1 MTAFAT
7 RLATCFGIGY
17 IPFAPGTAASL
28 AALPLGW
35 GFTVIHWQALA
46 IATGFVTLAGIWA
59 SGAYA
64 RSLGVKDPSDC
75 VIDEVAGQWLSL
87 LPIALEARAHDWRS
101 YAMALF
107 LFRVFDMWKPWPVSA
122 AERLPGG
129 FGIMADDVVAGVIAA
144 GVLYGMLYIQ
154 LV

>member
-1 MTAFAT
+1 
-7 RLATCFGIGY
+7 
-17 IPFAPGTAASL
+17 
-28 AALPLGW
+28 
-35 GFTVIHWQALA
+35 V
-46 IATGFVTLAGIWA
+46 

>member
-1 MTAFAT
+1 MNAFAT

-17 IPFAPGTAASL
+17 IPLAPGTAASL

-35 GFTVIHWQALA
+35 GFAAIHWQALA
-46 IATGFVTLAGIWA
+46 IATAFATLAGVWA
-59 SGAYA
+59 SGVYA
-64 RSLGVKDPSDC
+64 RAIGVKDPSDC

-87 LPIALEARAHDWRS
+87 LPIALQARAHDWRS

-122 AERLPGG
+122 VERLPGG
-129 FGIMADDVVAGVIAA
+129 LGIMADDVMAGVIAA